1 MSDKTTEIQNKEGV
15 LGTEKKADGSPV
27 EEIKKDGEP
36 THETHKVE
44 TVLATER
51 NADGTP
57 VKADE
62 SPVKAEDET
71 PVKEA
76 AATA

>member
-15 LGTEKKADGSPV
+15 LETEKKADVSPV
-27 EEIKKDGEP
+27 QEIKKDGEP

-62 SPVKAEDET
+62 TPVKADET